1 MLLEQKKKGKEK
13 ENKNPT
19 NNNNQPTKT
28 NKNTNKNQQN
38 SSTSVIIM
46 GNSISFNHWL
56 FTHANTSVFIFLCWR
71 PMGFMSNI
79 LLLLFSP
86 LTNSAEANIFQ
97 TTLVK
102 KIILKSG
109 LDKNHLLG
117 QTKNKK
123 ITCMQ
128 KPQLVIKVILNKS
141 LQSYSKSLFL
151 AHVGGKWCI
160 KEGAN
165 NSRIAARQHLLP

>member
-1 MLLEQKKKGKEK
+1 MLLEQKTKGKEK
-13 ENKNPT
+13 ENKNPQT
-19 NNNNQPTKT
+19 TTTNQPKLTKIP
-28 NKNTNKNQQN
+28 NQQN
-38 SSTSVIIM
+38 SSTSVTLM

-71 PMGFMSNI
+71 PMFFMSNI

-86 LTNSAEANIFQ
+86 LTNYAETNIFQ
-97 TTLVK
+97 KTLVK
-102 KIILKSG
+102 KITLKSG
-109 LDKNHLLG
+109 LDNNHLLG
-117 QTKNKK
+117 QTKIKK

-151 AHVGGKWCI
+151 AHVGGKWSI
-160 KEGAN
+160 KEGEN
-165 NSRIAARQHLLP
+165 NSMIAASQHLLP